1 MTEAIVLAGGFGKR
15 LQSRV
20 QNIPKPMAPINNK
33 PFLDYLF
40 DYLIKNKVKRVILS
54 VYYKYDLIKNYYGNN
69 YKEITISYSIDN
81 AELGSGGAIKAAL
94 LMACDDHVFVI
105 NGDTYFDVNLK
116 SLFKEHYKNDNDITF
131 SLKPMKNFNRYGFVK
146 TDLNGEVLSLEEKK
160 YRVEGEIDGGIYLIK
175 KTIFSEYENNKKFS
189 FNDFIV
195 TNLKNLKV
203 GSLLCDKLFIDIG
216 TPEDYGKAHK
226 VLGNQL

>member
-1 MTEAIVLAGGFGKR
+1 MECDKDNAKLYKDEW
-15 LQSRV
+15 
-20 QNIPKPMAPINNK
+20 PIW
-33 PFLDYLF
+33 
-40 DYLIKNKVKRVILS
+40 KNFMCEDKGCGIL
-54 VYYKYDLIKNYYGNN
+54 N
-69 YKEITISYSIDN
+69 YKQW
-81 AELGSGGAIKAAL
+81 
-94 LMACDDHVFVI
+94 
-105 NGDTYFDVNLK
+105 
-116 SLFKEHYKNDNDITF
+116 SLPNYKEHYKNDNDITF

>member
-1 MTEAIVLAGGFGKR
+1 MEAIILAGGFGKR
-15 LQSRV
+15 LQKIV
-20 QNIPKPMAPINNK
+20 GAIPKPMAPVNNR
-33 PFLDYLF
+33 PFLDYLL
-40 DYLIKNKVKRVILS
+40 DYLIINKVKSVIFS
-54 VYYKYDLIKNYYGNN
+54 VYYKYNLIKKHYGNS
-69 YKEITISYSIDN
+69 YKGITISYSIDN
-81 AELGSGGAIKAAL
+81 AELGTGGAINAAL

-160 YRVEGEIDGGIYLIK
+160 YRVYGEIDGGIYLIK

-195 TNLKNLKV
+195 KNLNNLKV
-203 GSLLCDKLFIDIG
+203 GSLLFDELFIDIG
-216 TPEDYGKAHK
+216 TPEDYEKAQK

>member
-1 MTEAIVLAGGFGKR
+1 MEAIILAGGFGKR
-15 LQSRV
+15 LQKIV
-20 QNIPKPMAPINNK
+20 GAIPKPMAPVNNR
-33 PFLDYLF
+33 PFLDYLL
-40 DYLIKNKVKRVILS
+40 DYLIINKVKSVIFS
-54 VYYKYDLIKNYYGNN
+54 VYYKYNLIKKHYGNS
-69 YKEITISYSIDN
+69 YKGITISYSIDN
-81 AELGSGGAIKAAL
+81 AELGTGGAINAAL
-94 LMACDDHVFVI
+94 LMACDDHVLVI

-116 SLFKEHYKNDNDITF
+116 NLFKEHYKNDNDITF

-216 TPEDYGKAHK
+216 TPEDYEKAHK

>member
-1 MTEAIVLAGGFGKR
+1 MEAIILAGGFGKR
-15 LQSRV
+15 LQKIV
-20 QNIPKPMAPINNK
+20 GAIPKPMAPVNNR
-33 PFLDYLF
+33 PFLDYLL
-40 DYLIKNKVKRVILS
+40 DYLIINKVKSVIFS
-54 VYYKYDLIKNYYGNN
+54 VYYKYNLIKKHYGNS
-69 YKEITISYSIDN
+69 YKGITISYSIDN
-81 AELGSGGAIKAAL
+81 AELGTGGAINAAL

-116 SLFKEHYKNDNDITF
+116 NLFKEHYKNDNDITF

-146 TDLNGEVLSLEEKK
+146 TDLNGKVLSLEEKK

-195 TNLKNLKV
+195 KNLNNLKV
-203 GSLLCDKLFIDIG
+203 GSLLFDELFIDIG
-216 TPEDYGKAHK
+216 TPEDYEKAQK